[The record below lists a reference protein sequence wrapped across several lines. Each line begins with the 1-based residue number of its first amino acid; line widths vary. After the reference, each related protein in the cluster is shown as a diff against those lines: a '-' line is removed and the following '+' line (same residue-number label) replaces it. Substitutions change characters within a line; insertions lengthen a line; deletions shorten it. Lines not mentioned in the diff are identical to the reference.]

1 MNLTLSVDEKLVE
14 KARKRASEMGTTV
27 NQLVREHLQSIVGE
41 DDIEADIARFRELS
55 GLGKPDAGWKFNRD
69 EIYEERLGRYGKS

>member
-1 MNLTLSVDEKLVE
+1 
-14 KARKRASEMGTTV
+14 V

>member
-1 MNLTLSVDEKLVE
+1 MMVWRVVHDTKCPVYLF
-14 KARKRASEMGTTV
+14 RHYQPH
-27 NQLVREHLQSIVGE
+27 QLVREHLQSIVGE